1 MIRISKPT
9 LFLGI
14 TISNGKRPYHYAAV
28 NSELRLVA
36 LGQGPLEEVVAYAAG
51 QSNALVAI
59 DAPQTPNQG
68 LMRTEAVRKQLMP
81 PPPPRLNNLRVAEYT
96 FRTQGLKVACTPGSE
111 GPFSNRVQSGF
122 ALYEQ
127 LRALSFQAYPADN
140 APLRYLETQSEA
152 AFASL
157 LGVVPLEFGTLESR
171 LQRQLVL
178 YLNDMAL
185 PDPLDFFEEVTRH
198 GLLQGNLPV
207 KDIHSADEL
216 NALAAA
222 FTAWLADCQP
232 ARLKS
237 TGDASEGIIFLP
249 NPQK

>member
-14 TISNGKRPYHYAAV
+14 TISNGKRPFHYAAV
-28 NSELRLVA
+28 SSELRLVA
-36 LGQGPLEEVVAYAAG
+36 LGQGPLDEVVAFAAG
-51 QSNALVAI
+51 QTNALAAI
-59 DAPQTPNQG
+59 DAPQQPNQG
-68 LMRTEAVRKQLMP
+68 LMGTEEIRRQFVP
-81 PPPPRLNNLRVAEYT
+81 PPAPRLHNLRLAEYT
-96 FRTQGLKVACTPGSE
+96 FRAQGLKVPGTPGSE

-122 ALYEQ
+122 ILYEQ
-127 LRALSFQAYPADN
+127 LRTLGFQPYPTEN

-152 AFASL
+152 AFWSL

-178 YLNDMAL
+178 YLNDMPL

-198 GLLQGNLPV
+198 RLLQGNLPV

-237 TGDASEGIIFLP
+237 TGDAREGIIYLP
-249 NPQK
+249 KAIH